1 MPDQEAHLIPFK
13 QLTYQRP
20 DMAQVENLLRRAR
33 LRLRLAM
40 NPDSAFSAFDDMQE
54 VQKNYRMA
62 AALARIRSGMPA
74 TASEYAAEAVFFDQ
88 ADVQFDHQLQQFY
101 AAMLS
106 TRHRPAL
113 EGKYGRQLFR
123 KADSF
128 RSVFQPEVMH
138 DLLREKELVHEYGK
152 WLKLEPDPTLEDPD
166 RLLRRQAHLAL
177 DAHLSGLSGQLD
189 ELFVQLVHCR
199 KQLATKLGFASFSDL
214 ACRRLERFDYGRE
227 QLETVRS
234 AVLRYIVPLTREV
247 RHLQRRRLKVEHL
260 AWYDL
265 PCLLPESNQQLLM
278 GDGELVS
285 LVDDVLVK
293 LCGQSPS
300 VVRQMHD
307 GGYLTVET
315 GKPGQS
321 GLLCTLLPQTFPHLV
336 IPFTKTG
343 RDAAML
349 LQTSGLACAL
359 TRCKE
364 PLDILEYLPAP
375 EIRLLAGHAMG
386 YLAMPHL
393 EPAFGTGHDDYVLLQ
408 LTEALLAMPQDC
420 LVDEF
425 EHKIYE
431 TGDLDAG
438 QMNQLWQELERKY
451 VPDLDY
457 EQAPFFT
464 SGRGWQA
471 QPQLW
476 QAPHSRINRVLAQLT
491 ALDLWRVSQS
501 NPAAA
506 WRHYDK
512 LCTLGGSDETLGLLQ
527 QAGLASPFDPDS
539 IKKAA
544 YAVCDT
550 LAL

>member
-20 DMAQVENLLRRAR
+20 DMAQVENQLRRAR

-40 NPDSAFSAFDDMQE
+40 NPDSAFSAFDDMQK

-74 TASEYAAEAVFFDQ
+74 TASEYAAETAFFNQ
-88 ADVQFDHQLQQFY
+88 ADAQFDHQLQQFY
-101 AAMLS
+101 AALLS

-113 EGKYGRQLFR
+113 EGKYGRHLFR

-128 RSVFQPEVMH
+128 RSVFQPDVMH
-138 DLLREKELVHEYGK
+138 DLFREKELVNDYGE
-152 WLKLEPDPTLEDPD
+152 WLNLEPDQTLADPD

-177 DAHLSGLSGQLD
+177 DAHLNGLSGQLD

-199 KQLATKLGFASFSDL
+199 KQLAAKLGFAGFSDL
-214 ACRRLERFDYGRE
+214 AYRRLERFDYGRE

-265 PCLLPESNQQLLM
+265 PCLLPESKQQLLM
-278 GDGELVS
+278 DDRELVS
-285 LVDDVLVK
+285 LADDVLVK
-293 LCGQSPS
+293 LSGQSPS
-300 VVRQMHD
+300 VVRQMRD

-315 GKPGQS
+315 GKQARS
-321 GLLCTLLPQTFPHLV
+321 GFACTLLPQAFPYLV
-336 IPFTKTG
+336 MPFTKTG
-343 RDAAML
+343 HDAAML
-349 LQTSGLACAL
+349 LQATGLAYAL
-359 TRCKE
+359 TRYKE
-364 PLDILEYLPAP
+364 SQDILEYFPAP

-386 YLAMPHL
+386 YLAMTRL
-393 EPAFGTGHDDYVLLQ
+393 EPAFGTGHDDYILLQ
-408 LTEALLAMPQDC
+408 LTEALLAIPHDC
-420 LVDEF
+420 LIDEF
-425 EHKIYE
+425 EHRIYE
-431 TGDLDAG
+431 MDDVNAG
-438 QMNQLWQELERKY
+438 QLNKLWQELERKY

-512 LCTLGGSDETLGLLQ
+512 LCTLGGSDATLGLLQ

-539 IKKAA
+539 IKKVA